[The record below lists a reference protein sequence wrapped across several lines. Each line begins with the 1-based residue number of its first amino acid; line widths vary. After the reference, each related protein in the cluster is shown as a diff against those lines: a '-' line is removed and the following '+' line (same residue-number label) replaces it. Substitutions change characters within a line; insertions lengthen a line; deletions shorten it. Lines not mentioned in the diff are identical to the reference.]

1 MTLEN
6 KLNMLLSEL
15 KPLFVSAAAFDV
27 GPVGPENSACQE
39 TQKNLSKL
47 TEHSGNWRKEG
58 GRM

>member
-47 TEHSGNWRKEG
+47 TEHSGN
-58 GRM
+58 